1 MLSTI
6 EKVLLLQG
14 ADILLETETESL
26 AQIAAIAQEVHFKEG
41 TTIFREGEA
50 PDALY
55 IIAQGKI
62 SQSKS
67 GKETGIMSDKETF
80 GMWSVLD
87 ESPRLVT
94 AVALSNTCVLKI
106 EREEL
111 YDLLADHFDI
121 VRGIFKS
128 LVHRFRQ
135 HLGH

>member
-14 ADILLETETESL
+14 ADILVETETESL
-26 AQIAAIAQEVHFKEG
+26 ALIAAIAQEVHIKAG

-50 PDALY
+50 PSALY
-55 IIAQGKI
+55 IIAQGKV
-62 SQSKS
+62 SQSKVA
-67 GKETGIMSDKETF
+67 KEAGVVSDKETF
-80 GMWSVLD
+80 GMWAVLD

-94 AVALSNTCVLKI
+94 AVALTDTCVLKI
-106 EREEL
+106 DREEF
-111 YDLLADHFDI
+111 YELLADHFDV